1 MYQIIK
7 VRLFFIT
14 LSTFSI
20 SSLDFS
26 INYVWSHLIFVEID
40 LSKGNNHCVIDLM
53 HKNIL
58 KNQTCFVYHYQKNIV
73 VFIAKIFTSF
83 SYTHNIV
90 DS

>member
-1 MYQIIK
+1 MYQIIE

-40 LSKGNNHCVIDLM
+40 VSKDNNHCVIELM

-58 KNQTCFVYHYQKNIV
+58 KSSNM
-73 VFIAKIFTSF
+73 F
-83 SYTHNIV
+83 ST
-90 DS
+90 